1 VETDAGDALLVEI
14 DEADAGT
21 PAAAT
26 APCVVARLPVGTWR
40 FVLAEHRLD
49 GPGDIVALARWFAG
63 IPSKEL
69 TIVKVTLVGTLA
81 LRDKA
86 RLDDVLATERDRF
99 AAIEEWERHTDLTVI
114 PDDADF
120 ADLDLAGYAAQ
131 ARDDLRALV
140 AAGGDDAEPA
150 SEALGVL
157 VRLAARAG

>member
-1 VETDAGDALLVEI
+1 
-14 DEADAGT
+14 
-21 PAAAT
+21 
-26 APCVVARLPVGTWR
+26 
-40 FVLAEHRLD
+40 
-49 GPGDIVALARWFAG
+49 
-63 IPSKEL
+63 
-69 TIVKVTLVGTLA
+69 VTLVGTLA

-86 RLDDVLATERDRF
+86 RLDELLATERDRF